1 MKNKQIQSS
10 REGLLPDGWI
20 KTKINVVADNVE
32 KINPKKYPDT
42 LYYYCDINSID
53 NSKLQITN
61 PKQFLGR
68 DAPSRARQLIKTN
81 DILFATVRTYLKNIA
96 IVSNELNAQLAS
108 TGFCVIRPKI
118 NYKFVFYYV
127 QTKRFLNKL
136 NKIQRGTNYPA
147 VKNSDVMNSIILVP
161 PPNEQKRIVSKI
173 ESIFT
178 QIDTLEKSLKSIKS
192 RMKRYKQAV
201 LKLAF
206 EGRLVPQDPNDESA
220 KTLLKRLH
228 HDVEIKTN
236 TVQHK
241 LPKGWAK
248 TTLENTAVV
257 LLGLSPPSST
267 YNYTKEGLPFF
278 QGKADFGRVHPTTR
292 VWCSQPKRIVEEDT
306 LLLSVRAPI
315 GSVNITTKKCSIGR
329 GLAGIKPIG
338 GMDTKFFFYFFHHI
352 QMKLKTYGTGT
363 TFMAIRGKEIR
374 GCEINL
380 PPLNEQKRIVCKI
393 ESIFAHVDVIDAY
406 VARLLETLA
415 TLRQSVLKYAF
426 DGKLVPQDPHDAPAN
441 NLLEKIRGANDV

>member
-10 REGLLPDGWI
+10 RNRLLPDGWI
-20 KTKINVVADNVE
+20 KTKINVVTDNVE

-42 LYYYCDINSID
+42 LYHYCDINSID

-61 PKQFLGR
+61 SKQFLGR

-108 TGFCVIRPKI
+108 TGFCVIRTKI

-127 QTKRFLNKL
+127 QTKRFLNRL

-178 QIDTLEKSLKSIKS
+178 QIDTLEESLKSIKA
-192 RMKRYKQAV
+192 RMKRYTQVV

-206 EGRLVPQDPNDESA
+206 EGRLVSQDPNDEPA
-220 KTLLKRLH
+220 EVLLKRPRP
-228 HDVEIKTN
+228 DVEMKMGAMRY
-236 TVQHK
+236 K
-241 LPKGWAK
+241 LPKGWIK
-248 TTLENTAVV
+248 TTLEKVVDILDSKRIPVNSIERSKRQGDVPYYGATGQVGYIDDYIFNEELV
-257 LLGLSPPSST
+257 LLGEDGVPFLELLKRKAYLINGKSWVNNHAHVLRGVKVS
-267 YNYTKEGLPFF
+267 NHFLCFFLNQVDYTSFVSG
-278 QGKADFGRVHPTTR
+278 TTR
-292 VWCSQPKRIVEEDT
+292 LKLNQSAMKAIPIMFPDMIEQNRIV
-306 LLLSVRAPI
+306 S
-315 GSVNITTKKCSIGR
+315 
-329 GLAGIKPIG
+329 
-338 GMDTKFFFYFFHHI
+338 
-352 QMKLKTYGTGT
+352 
-363 TFMAIRGKEIR
+363 
-374 GCEINL
+374 
-380 PPLNEQKRIVCKI
+380 KI
-393 ESIFAHVDVIDAY
+393 ESVFAHVDVVDAR
-406 VARLLETLA
+406 VSRLLKTLA

-426 DGKLVPQDPHDAPAN
+426 EGKLVPQDPHDEPASI
-441 NLLEKIRGANDV
+441 LLGKIRGANDG